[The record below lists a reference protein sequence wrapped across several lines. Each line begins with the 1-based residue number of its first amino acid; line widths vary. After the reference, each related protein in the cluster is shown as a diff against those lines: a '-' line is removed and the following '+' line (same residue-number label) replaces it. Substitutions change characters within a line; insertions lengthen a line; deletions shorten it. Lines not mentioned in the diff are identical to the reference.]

1 MSWFYNKIAII
12 FNSNIAAVGGL
23 FAYQIDSF
31 LSQYLQRLGGHLEE
45 ATSNLERILNSSVY
59 QNMEESVR
67 RTLELEAIT
76 RVDNLQKAYDTI
88 NGASFL
94 TKPFKL
100 MFVIEEKIFLAGAGI
115 FIGTYAISAN
125 FDYRLIF
132 LTLTFPYLIN
142 KLNSKLLVIYFFI
155 LIFCFNSFLYS
166 GDPYS
171 MNYFL
176 RVGARGSQPAT

>member
-1 MSWFYNKIAII
+1 MLALHGKVNFMSWFYNKIAII
-12 FNSNIAAVGGL
+12 FNSTLAAVGGL
-23 FAYQIDSF
+23 FASQIDSF

-100 MFVIEEKIFLAGAGI
+100 MFVIEEKIFLGTINDYVPSFNFTPGTI
-115 FIGTYAISAN
+115 FYIILTIIII
-125 FDYRLIF
+125 IF
-132 LTLTFPYLIN
+132 LLE
-142 KLNSKLLVIYFFI
+142 LLKKVILLLASHRRRRKFKTSAKI
-155 LIFCFNSFLYS
+155 S
-166 GDPYS
+166 
-171 MNYFL
+171 
-176 RVGARGSQPAT
+176 